1 MERHMP
7 RFTDWYLK
15 WKLLALNIVIVVC
28 FTFITIYT
36 TVYLVRN
43 VSDDLAESTLN
54 NVATTAFEIV
64 EGIRR
69 INTKELQ
76 DQRSSIRVLRE
87 VENALSN
94 ITISGNGNITVLD
107 SSNGQWVVHPN
118 LKGQSAGSGDHLT
131 KILNEGEGSV
141 HFIPSD
147 TKERTIAVYKT
158 YKPFNWIIIA
168 SVPVESA
175 SGFISSFGTK
185 TVLFFIIVMAFYAF
199 LTYLISEKI
208 IINPLRQINEAF
220 RTGSRGDLN
229 VSLKKK
235 YNDEIGEMTDN
246 FNEFINT
253 LKNIILSIKNTSE
266 SILNSSNEISGGNNQ
281 LSSATQEMASSLE
294 ETAASVEEISASI
307 HDTAENSV
315 KLTEGISLT
324 SDRAEKGKRHLNQ
337 MEKAISQVKESS
349 ARIGE
354 IVDMVNSIAFHTNLL
369 ALNAAVEAARAGEQ
383 GKGFAVVAN
392 EVRSL
397 AQRSADAASEIKQ
410 IIDSNEEYTS
420 NAESITKA
428 TSQILMD
435 VVYNIQSNAQEMRD
449 IESRSKEQAK
459 GIKQINSAIMQMDE
473 VTQRNAALVE
483 ELASSAMDMA
493 AISKSLN
500 DEVLKFKLSDSDSYN
515 SGQMISQ
522 PKYEESIV
530 PEPVSFKES
539 RSESNSFDD
548 FTEEDFD
555 NKSSFLDDDDQFEEF

>member
-1 MERHMP
+1 MP

-15 WKLLALNIVIVVC
+15 WKLLALNIVIVVI
-28 FTFITIYT
+28 FTVITIYT
-36 TVYLVRN
+36 TMYLVRS
-43 VSDDLAESTLN
+43 VSDNLAESTLN
-54 NVATTAFEIV
+54 DVLATAYETV

-76 DQRSSIRVLRE
+76 DQRSSIRILRE
-87 VENALSN
+87 IENSLSG

-107 SSNGQWVVHPN
+107 SSNGQWIVHPA
-118 LKGQSAGSGDHLT
+118 LRGQSAGSGAHLT
-131 KILNEGEGSV
+131 QILNEGDGAV
-141 HFIPSD
+141 HFVSPD
-147 TKERTIAVYKT
+147 TRERTVSVYRS

-168 SVPVESA
+168 SVPVQSA
-175 SGFISSFGTK
+175 SGFITSFGTK
-185 TVLFFIIVMAFYAF
+185 TVIFFILVMAFYAF
-199 LTYLISEKI
+199 LTYFISEKI
-208 IINPLRQINEAF
+208 IIDPLRQINEAF
-220 RTGSRGDLN
+220 RTGARGDLN
-229 VSLKKK
+229 VSLKKRF
-235 YNDEIGEMTDN
+235 NDEIGEMTDN
-246 FNEFINT
+246 FNDFIST

-315 KLTEGISLT
+315 KLTGGISLT
-324 SDRAEKGKRHLNQ
+324 SERAEKGKRRLNQ

-435 VVYNIQSNAQEMRD
+435 VVYNIQNNAQEMRD
-449 IESRSKEQAK
+449 IEARSKEQAK

-500 DEVLKFKLSDSDSYN
+500 DEVLKFKLSDSDNYGSV
-515 SGQMISQ
+515 MKMMPQ
-522 PKYEESIV
+522 PKYEENIA
-530 PEPVSFKES
+530 PEPVSFKEK
-539 RSESNSFDD
+539 RGKNENFDD
-548 FTEEDFD
+548 FTKEDFED
-555 NKSSFLDDDDQFEEF
+555 KSSFLDDDDQFEEF